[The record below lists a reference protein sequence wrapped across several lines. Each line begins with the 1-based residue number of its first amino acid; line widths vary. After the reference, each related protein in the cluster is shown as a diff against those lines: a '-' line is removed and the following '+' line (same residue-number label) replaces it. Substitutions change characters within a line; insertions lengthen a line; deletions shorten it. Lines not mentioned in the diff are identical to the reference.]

1 MGQVHLFELASQ
13 QAQWLSA
20 RHVAVATNIANANTP
35 GYKATDVPPFEAVLD
50 DSTAVLNT
58 TSPLHIGMDTL
69 PAEPIPVR
77 GGQVWEVSHSGNSVS
92 LEQELLKSGE
102 VVSAFSLNR
111 AITKAFNQML
121 MASVKG

>member
-1 MGQVHLFELASQ
+1 MGPVHLFELASQ

-20 RHVAVATNIANANTP
+20 RHVAVASNIANANTP
-35 GYKATDVPPFEAVLD
+35 GYKATDVPPFKTVLNDSAV
-50 DSTAVLNT
+50 TLNT
-58 TSPLHIGMDTL
+58 TSPLHISMDAL
-69 PAEPIPVR
+69 SPEPIPAR
-77 GGQVWEVSHSGNSVS
+77 GGHVWEVSHSGNSVS

-121 MASVKG
+121 MASVRG